1 VINLDNNEMNSDW
14 IRAASW
20 DLPRTPESLLYKIGI
35 NRWEHFKTLPA
46 FKAIPEGLEAKVDA
60 LVRARKAS
68 NPDLIK
74 YDPDQPRD
82 ERGRFG
88 SGGGGSSAPEGKL
101 PKPVGEQQYSYD
113 EITEIATPIEGGM
126 VVRAIRETMATM
138 SEKNGFSAKP
148 TVVSKEEF
156 DKIEG
161 ETFLR
166 GVAPQE
172 VDGTLVSG
180 EHYANEFREGSNYY
194 SYGGVYGTGI
204 YFTNHEGT
212 SNHYAWDED
221 GENFGTVMEMKM
233 APDAKIIDYEK
244 AKDDAKYEFHQLELG
259 NVDSYGNYFESDLQ
273 ATQYQMT
280 SDVGA
285 WAMNHGY
292 DAMSVKVT
300 GYENYMVVLNRGA
313 VITHA

>member
-1 VINLDNNEMNSDW
+1 MSKGIAAFTDKPFLLDYLKGKSADSD
-14 IRAASW
+14 
-20 DLPRTPESLLYKIGI
+20 L
-35 NRWEHFKTLPA
+35 N
-46 FKAIPEGLEAKVDA
+46 
-60 LVRARKAS
+60 
-68 NPDLIK
+68 K

-88 SGGGGSSAPEGKL
+88 SGGGGSSASEGKL
-101 PKPVGEQQYSYD
+101 PKTVGEQQYGYEELS
-113 EITEIATPIEGGM
+113 EIATPIEGGM
-126 VVRAIRETMATM
+126 VVRAIRDTMATM
-138 SEKNGFSAKP
+138 SEKNGFNAKP

-156 DKIEG
+156 DKTEG
-161 ETFLR
+161 ETFSR

-233 APDAKIIDYEK
+233 SPDAKVIDYTDAQK
-244 AKDDAKYEFHQLELG
+244 AATNEYHELELG
-259 NVDSYGNYFESDLQ
+259 GTNVETFESDLKN
-273 ATQYQMT
+273 AQYQMT

-292 DAMSVKVT
+292 DAMAVKVT
-300 GYENYMVVLNRGA
+300 ASESYMVVLNRGA